1 MYDFVLLLHSWLR
14 WVVVIL
20 AVLVL
25 FRALMGVMNKSSFT
39 ATDNKTSLFF
49 MISCDVQLL
58 IGLLLYVFL
67 SPITATAFQDFGVA
81 MKDPALRYFAV
92 EHLSM
97 MLIALVLV
105 HIGRSR
111 SKKAATDLAKH
122 KALLIYYGIAVL
134 LMLASIPW
142 TTRPLFRM

>member
-25 FRALMGVMNKSSFT
+25 FRALMGVMNKSAFS
-39 ATDNKTSLFF
+39 AADDKASLFF

-67 SPITATAFQDFGVA
+67 SPITAAAFQDFGSA
-81 MKDPALRYFAV
+81 MKDATLRYFAV

-111 SKKAATDLAKH
+111 SKKATTDLAKH

-134 LMLASIPW
+134 LMFASIPW
-142 TTRPLFRM
+142 ATRPMFRM